1 MPARNDLPRAWPT
14 AAATDAGGMGRR
26 TMGLAS
32 GMRFLTVLAAAV
44 AAVSAGAMAAAP
56 EPWQLGLQPPAT
68 PVAEQLQDLHDGLL
82 VVITAITA
90 FVMLLLLY
98 VMVRFNAR
106 RNPVPSRTSHNT
118 MVEVLWTVLPI
129 IILVGI
135 AIPSF
140 RLLYFADRTEEAEMT
155 LKIVGHQWY
164 WSYEYPDH
172 GNFTFDA
179 LMVPDEEIG
188 DGQLRLLD
196 TDNEVVLPVDTNV
209 RLLMTAD
216 DVIHSW
222 TIPAFAV
229 KLDAVPGR
237 TNETWTRITREG
249 VYYGQCSE
257 LCGVGHGYMPIRVR
271 AVSREAFASWVAEAQ
286 QEFARADGT
295 SPSVALAEAAP
306 AAAPAN

>member
-1 MPARNDLPRAWPT
+1 
-14 AAATDAGGMGRR
+14 
-26 TMGLAS
+26 MGLSSAV
-32 GMRFLTVLAAAV
+32 RFLTALAAVLVGLTAT
-44 AAVSAGAMAAAP
+44 AFAAAP

-68 PVAEQLQDLHDGLL
+68 PVAEQLDNLHDGLL
-82 VVITAITA
+82 IVITLITA
-90 FVMLLLLY
+90 FVLLLLVY
-98 VMVRFNAR
+98 VMIRFHAG

-118 MVEVLWTVLPI
+118 LVEVLWTVVPI

-140 RLLYFADRTEEAEMT
+140 RVLYYADRTEDAEMT
-155 LKIVGHQWY
+155 LKIIGHQWY
-164 WSYEYPDH
+164 WSYEYPDN

-179 LMVPDEEIG
+179 LMVADEDLAE
-188 DGQLRLLD
+188 GQLRLLE
-196 TDNEVVLPVDTNV
+196 TDNEVVLPVDTNI

-216 DVIHSW
+216 DVIHAWAVPS
-222 TIPAFAV
+222 FGV

-271 AVSREAFASWVAEAQ
+271 AVSKEAFAEWVSQAQ
-286 QEFARADGT
+286 EEYARVDGGA
-295 SPSVALAEAAP
+295 PSVAVASAT
-306 AAAPAN
+306 PAN

>member
-1 MPARNDLPRAWPT
+1 
-14 AAATDAGGMGRR
+14 
-26 TMGLAS
+26 MGLAS
-32 GMRFLTVLAAAV
+32 GIRFLTVLAAALV
-44 AAVSAGAMAAAP
+44 AVSAGATAGAP
-56 EPWQLGLQPPAT
+56 EPWQLGLQPAAT
-68 PVAEQLQDLHDGLL
+68 PVAEQLHSLHDWL
-82 VVITAITA
+82 VIIITVITA
-90 FVMLLLLY
+90 FVLLLLLY

-118 MVEVLWTVLPI
+118 LVEVLWTVLPI
-129 IILVGI
+129 VILVGI

-140 RLLYFADRTEEAEMT
+140 RLLYFADRTQEAEMT
-155 LKIVGHQWY
+155 LKIIGHQWY
-164 WSYEYPDH
+164 WSYEYPDQ

-179 LMVPDEEIG
+179 LLVPDDEIG

-222 TIPAFAV
+222 AIPAFAV
-229 KLDAVPGR
+229 KLDAVPGK
-237 TNETWTRITREG
+237 TNETWTRVTREG

-271 AVSREAFASWVAEAQ
+271 AVSKEAFAAWVAEAQ
-286 QEFARADGT
+286 QKFARVDGT
-295 SPSVALAEAAP
+295 PSVAVADAAAP
-306 AAAPAN
+306 AAPAN

>member
-1 MPARNDLPRAWPT
+1 
-14 AAATDAGGMGRR
+14 
-26 TMGLAS
+26 MGLSSAV
-32 GMRFLTVLAAAV
+32 RFLTALAAVFVGLTAT
-44 AAVSAGAMAAAP
+44 AFAAAP
-56 EPWQLGLQPPAT
+56 EPWQLGLQTPAT
-68 PVAEQLQDLHDGLL
+68 PVAERLDDLHDGLL
-82 VVITAITA
+82 IIITAITG

-98 VMVRFNAR
+98 VMIRFNAR

-118 MVEVLWTVLPI
+118 LVEVLWTVVPI

-140 RLLYFADRTEEAEMT
+140 RVLYYADRTEDADMT
-155 LKIVGHQWY
+155 LKIIGHQWY
-164 WSYEYPDH
+164 WSYEYPDN
-172 GNFTFDA
+172 GDFTFDA
-179 LMVPDEEIG
+179 LLVADEDLAE
-188 DGQLRLLD
+188 GQLRLLE
-196 TDNEVVLPVDTNV
+196 TDNEVVLPVDTNI

-222 TIPAFAV
+222 AVPSFGV

-271 AVSREAFASWVAEAQ
+271 AVSKEAFADWVSQAQ
-286 QEFARADGT
+286 EEYARIDGGA
-295 SPSVALAEAAP
+295 PSVAVASAT
-306 AAAPAN
+306 PAN